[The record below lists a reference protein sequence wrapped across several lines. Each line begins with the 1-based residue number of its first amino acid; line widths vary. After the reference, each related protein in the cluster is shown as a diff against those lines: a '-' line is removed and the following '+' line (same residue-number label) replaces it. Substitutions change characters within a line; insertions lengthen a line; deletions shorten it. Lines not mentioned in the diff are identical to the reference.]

1 MERWSRKKMLVPD
14 AGSREGQ
21 GVEEATPDD
30 PFAKKIESR
39 VIPGGGESL
48 RKVLGGNQLRRQM

>member
-1 MERWSRKKMLVPD
+1 MLVPD

-39 VIPGGGESL
+39 AIPGGGEGL